1 MTGSS
6 ALLTI
11 ARDYFE
17 NIVAPAAGEIDRSPV
32 ALREALRGMGDRSLL
47 ALKVPEKWGGN
58 PLDAGDFPEFQILAA
73 RYSGALAFLQT
84 QHQSAG
90 GFLAA
95 GHNEMLQRAYLPY
108 LARGEKLVGVGFS
121 QLRRSGEPPLRAFP
135 VTGGYQL
142 TGEVPWITG
151 RGFFEAFIIGATL
164 PDGRA
169 LYGLVPLADDAGI
182 RFGEPMQLI
191 ALGVTNTV
199 KATLNRYFLAEER
212 VVKIESAAAIHE
224 NDRHNVLHHGFYS
237 IGCALAGLDV
247 LREVYRQKRTES
259 IANALERLEEDV
271 NLCRQKMRDASE
283 ASFEEKLFLRGRA
296 IELAGLCARAAV
308 IASGGA
314 ANSIDHP
321 AGRVYREA
329 LMFSVSGQTLAVMEA
344 GLERLLSRDG
354 RCYT

>member
-1 MTGSS
+1 MTGASKV
-6 ALLTI
+6 LEI

-17 NIVAPAAGEIDRSPV
+17 NVVAPAAVAIDRSPT
-32 ALREALRGMGDRSLL
+32 ALREALRGLGDRSLL

-58 PLDAGDFPEFQILAA
+58 PLEARDFREYQILAA

-90 GFLAA
+90 GLLAA
-95 GHNEMLQRAYLPY
+95 SDNETLQRAYLPY
-108 LARGEKLVGVGFS
+108 FVRGEKLVGVGFS
-121 QLRRSGEPPLRAFP
+121 QLRRSGEPLLRAFP
-135 VTGGYQL
+135 VTGGYEL

-169 LYGLVPLADDAGI
+169 LYGLVPLDDGAGI
-182 RFGEPMQLI
+182 RIGEPMELI
-191 ALGVTNTV
+191 AHGVTNTV
-199 KATLNRYFLAEER
+199 KATLHRYFLGEER
-212 VVKIESAAAIHE
+212 VVKIESATAIHE
-224 NDRHNVLHHGFYS
+224 NDRTNVLHHGFYS

-247 LREVYRQKRTES
+247 LRDVYRQKQSES
-259 IANALERLEEDV
+259 IANTLERLDEDV
-271 NLCRQKMRDASE
+271 NLCRQKMMDASG
-283 ASFEEKLFLRGRA
+283 AGFEEKLFLRGRA

-314 ANSIDHP
+314 ANSIDHR

-329 LMFSVSGQTLAVMEA
+329 LMFSVFGQTGAVMEA
-344 GLERLLSRDG
+344 SLERLLSRDG
-354 RCYT
+354 RCYD